1 MDSLSSLTSQS
12 PQLLQ
17 DTSGLK
23 PKLPRRKGCWD
34 LTSLAGALPT
44 LETLPQK
51 SSTVIKF
58 KLDGSLPHM
67 GATSEK
73 VESVARE
80 GISALTPHLNRSHG
94 FYPKPT
100 PKK

>member
-12 PQLLQ
+12 PESLQ

-67 GATSEK
+67 GAPSSR
-73 VESVARE
+73 VEQVALK
-80 GISALTPHLNRSHG
+80 GISALTAHLNRSHG
-94 FYPKPT
+94 YYPKS
-100 PKK
+100 KK